1 MNKLLLLVTF
11 IIRVGSGI
19 VMLMQGYEKLTGGF
33 TLKGLVPVI
42 ANNTDSPEW
51 YKWFFANIVAHTTS
65 LFDIVVPLGEI
76 AIGLGLIFGVFAY
89 AASFFGAFVM
99 IKLYL
104 SRYDIYV
111 SSSINFLYPFTNESL
126 IVKTDFT

>member
-51 YKWFFANIVAHTTS
+51 YKWFFANFQTS
-65 LFDIVVPLGEI
+65 TLI
-76 AIGLGLIFGVFAY
+76 IGIE
-89 AASFFGAFVM
+89 
-99 IKLYL
+99 
-104 SRYDIYV
+104 
-111 SSSINFLYPFTNESL
+111 INFNKCDEALERKVLTLLKFEH
-126 IVKTDFT
+126 K

>member
-51 YKWFFANIVAHTTS
+51 YK
-65 LFDIVVPLGEI
+65 
-76 AIGLGLIFGVFAY
+76 
-89 AASFFGAFVM
+89 
-99 IKLYL
+99 
-104 SRYDIYV
+104 
-111 SSSINFLYPFTNESL
+111 
-126 IVKTDFT
+126 

>member
-51 YKWFFANIVAHTTS
+51 Y
-65 LFDIVVPLGEI
+65 
-76 AIGLGLIFGVFAY
+76 
-89 AASFFGAFVM
+89 
-99 IKLYL
+99 
-104 SRYDIYV
+104 
-111 SSSINFLYPFTNESL
+111 
-126 IVKTDFT
+126 

>member
-42 ANNTDSPEW
+42 ANNTDYILADMIFTYPLQLT
-51 YKWFFANIVAHTTS
+51 FFILLLMSHS
-65 LFDIVVPLGEI
+65 LLKQISLKEIINYFRGRKNRGEKIDDPL
-76 AIGLGLIFGVFAY
+76 
-89 AASFFGAFVM
+89 
-99 IKLYL
+99 
-104 SRYDIYV
+104 
-111 SSSINFLYPFTNESL
+111 
-126 IVKTDFT
+126 TDRG

>member
-65 LFDIVVPLGEI
+65 LFDYCSTWRDCNWIR
-76 AIGLGLIFGVFAY
+76 FNFW
-89 AASFFGAFVM
+89 SFC
-99 IKLYL
+99 ICC
-104 SRYDIYV
+104 
-111 SSSINFLYPFTNESL
+111 
-126 IVKTDFT
+126 

>member
-42 ANNTDSPEW
+42 ANNTDSQSGISGFRK
-51 YKWFFANIVAHTTS
+51 YSCT
-65 LFDIVVPLGEI
+65 
-76 AIGLGLIFGVFAY
+76 
-89 AASFFGAFVM
+89 
-99 IKLYL
+99 
-104 SRYDIYV
+104 YDVI
-111 SSSINFLYPFTNESL
+111 I
-126 IVKTDFT
+126 